1 MKRGLIA
8 IFIVAIFFGMAI
20 IPTQAIIVKT
30 NDIKQEECTSNGYYC
45 IRVTVKDKAGRYAE
59 GVQVLYYKGGS
70 LVQSQLVDKKYTD
83 SFGQATSDW
92 AYDEYDWAKIKF
104 KVSGLVVHEWPNI
117 NIYVETRDDPP
128 DGIIRLKT
136 IQINPKALSK
146 TLIMEKFQIF
156 EKLPIFLLLSKIIL
170 S

>member
-1 MKRGLIA
+1 MKKGLIA

-20 IPTQAIIVKT
+20 IPTQAIIIKT
-30 NDIKQEECTSNGYYC
+30 NDKKQDEDTSNGYYC

-59 GVQVLYYKGGS
+59 GVKVMYYKGGS
-70 LVQSQLVDKKYTD
+70 LIQNQLVDTKYTD

-104 KVSGLVVHEWPNI
+104 KVSGRFVYEWSDI

-128 DGIIRLKT
+128 DGIIKLKT
-136 IQINPKALSK
+136 IQINPKVLPK
-146 TLIMEKFQIF
+146 TLMMEKFQIF
-156 EKLPIFLLLSKIIL
+156 EKLPIFLLLNKIIL